1 MHFLFTFI
9 NKSCIMYK
17 LNSKGG
23 TISLPKRWHHARQK
37 EILYDY
43 GNCLRIG
50 QAAHRQHIRNR
61 FFRPYRKSEA
71 HGRLRRV
78 FQTGSDEHGEKI
90 ELKAQAA
97 GLTPKQYVDQ
107 RVADIKRIWDLMDTT
122 YDKFIR
128 TTDAVHEEQV
138 QKYLKSSIN
147 KAIYTKARTR
157 AGIALRANLS
167 GRRANLSTANAPT
180 AEAKS
185 KWQRRRHTSSI

>member
-1 MHFLFTFI
+1 MPTHRASRTSATHT
-9 NKSCIMYK
+9 KS
-17 LNSKGG
+17 
-23 TISLPKRWHHARQK
+23 
-37 EILYDY
+37 
-43 GNCLRIG
+43 
-50 QAAHRQHIRNR
+50 

-71 HGRLRRV
+71 YGRLRRV

-128 TTDAVHEEQV
+128 TTDADHEEQV

-157 AGIALRANLS
+157 AGIALRANRS